1 MFALGCTRAWR
12 SLPCLQCGRIKPQPY
27 PSSAPKSVSTRP
39 PVARTVNMTAREI
52 QLLRI
57 GSDLRSGCPIIWP
70 AAGTLAG
77 DSCPASLPLTHPH
90 GRTQWRTRSG
100 GNQQG
105 EKHYDQE
112 DHDQHGIGINHGP
125 FLTNLN
131 PRAIMSENK
140 ECQGNSLRELN
151 QYVYFSTIPYLAAE
165 LSSPRTRSQSAS
177 RVGQLESASSVCAN
191 PTPCGPRS

>member
-1 MFALGCTRAWR
+1 MPSMRAHKAAAVSFKR
-12 SLPCLQCGRIKPQPY
+12 SEIGIH
-27 PSSAPKSVSTRP
+27 TP

-77 DSCPASLPLTHPH
+77 DSCPASLPLAHPH

-100 GNQQG
+100 GSQQG

-112 DHDQHGIGINHGP
+112 DHDQHGIGINHGAFP
-125 FLTNLN
+125 YELEPT
-131 PRAIMSENK
+131 SDYE
-140 ECQGNSLRELN
+140 RE
-151 QYVYFSTIPYLAAE
+151 Q
-165 LSSPRTRSQSAS
+165 
-177 RVGQLESASSVCAN
+177 RVSGQLAEGTEPICVL
-191 PTPCGPRS
+191 